1 MRGEGRIGQGPGDER
16 SEAGPPRRQPF
27 VLELAVRLEDGVR
40 VDRHL
45 GDDVLDRRELV
56 AFVEE
61 AEAKGLANLL
71 DELPVGRDAGSRI
84 DVELDHPE
92 KHFTRYIDEW
102 WLGAAR
108 PSSGARIGAISRSVV
123 VTAPDTES
131 FAPHLRRRQLV
142 GLAVALALV
151 PLVISAV
158 ALVVKVGDTYYPGS
172 DLALTELRTR
182 DVGRHPVLLGL
193 PSRDRWNHPG
203 PALFYLLAGPYR
215 LSGSASI
222 GLDLGA
228 LLINGLAIA
237 GMAFVARRHGGTPL
251 LLLTLLGSGLL
262 VRSLGPD
269 LLRNPWNPYIT
280 VLPFGLLVFLTW
292 AMTCGDAWALPVSAG
307 VASFCA
313 QTHVGYVP
321 LAVPLFAW
329 GAAGLTVAA
338 FRRGAGGRRAL
349 TRAALVATAVLFVLW
364 LPPIVE
370 QLSQSP
376 GNMSEIVKYFT
387 ASNNKAHTLADGYRV
402 IAAQFAWLPEWV
414 TGHQKLGAL
423 SAEPTYLYSER
434 VPVLF
439 VPLVVAAVVVWA
451 RRMSGARRLTA
462 TLAVALLSGVFAVER
477 TVGLV
482 YEYRLRWTWVLGMI
496 AGLVVAWTAWTVV
509 RRRWL
514 VPASLA
520 ALVVLAGVNSA
531 SAVTARPP
539 YERESSALRAL
550 TPQVVE
556 ALPPGD
562 GDVLVRPESFGSY
575 FVATGLVLQ
584 LERRGIAGRVDPG
597 REDAFGEHR
606 VHRRGPLRSI
616 LTVAA
621 DIDVER
627 LSARSGLRV
636 IAYRGKR
643 PRRERSELSAL
654 VAQLDARHGAGLLD
668 DLTWVR
674 ERSKLEARLGPAVAV
689 FAPRTAP

>member
-16 SEAGPPRRQPF
+16 SEAGPARRQPF
-27 VLELAVRLEDGVR
+27 VLELAVCLEDGVR

-251 LLLTLLGSGLL
+251 LLLTLRHLDGEAQPGLA
-262 VRSLGPD
+262 PD
-269 LLRNPWNPYIT
+269 VVEGRRHHAAIPDDLHDPRWSDDLAI
-280 VLPFGLLVFLTW
+280 G
-292 AMTCGDAWALPVSAG
+292 AG

-321 LAVPLFAW
+321 LAFPLFAW

-370 QLSQSP
+370 QLSRTP

-414 TGHQKLGAL
+414 TGHQKLGAF
-423 SAEPTYLYSER
+423 SAEPTYLYSAR

-539 YERESSALRAL
+539 YERESSALRAI

-627 LSARSGLRV
+627 LSARS
-636 IAYRGKR
+636 IQNNSIS
-643 PRRERSELSAL
+643 PQWPSTS
-654 VAQLDARHGAGLLD
+654 
-668 DLTWVR
+668 
-674 ERSKLEARLGPAVAV
+674 
-689 FAPRTAP
+689 